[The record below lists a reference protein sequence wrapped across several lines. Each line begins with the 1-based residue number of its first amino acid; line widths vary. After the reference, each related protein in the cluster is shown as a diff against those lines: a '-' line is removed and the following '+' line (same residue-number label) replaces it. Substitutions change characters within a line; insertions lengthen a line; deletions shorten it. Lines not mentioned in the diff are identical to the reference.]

1 MINPDIYACKYYLVG
16 NPVCKFYL
24 TYTIYFPF
32 SLGRPGVDAHAKH
45 EGESECAVLFAQF
58 LVNEGALVTVT
69 ADDTIHLW
77 NIRQKTPLIVQSL
90 KFQRERY
97 QL

>member
-1 MINPDIYACKYYLVG
+1 MINLAIYACKSLDLDLSLVD
-16 NPVCKFYL
+16 PQFKLCL
-24 TYTIYFPF
+24 TYLMLTL

-77 NIRQKTPLIVQSL
+77 NIRQKTPRIVQSL
-90 KFQRERY
+90 KFQRER
-97 QL
+97 

>member
-1 MINPDIYACKYYLVG
+1 MTIWQRFA
-16 NPVCKFYL
+16 PVDHQLNLEYNLCI
-24 TYTIYFPF
+24 TYSVLLSFSSF

-77 NIRQKTPLIVQSL
+77 NIRQKTPRIVQSL
-90 KFQRERY
+90 KFQRER
-97 QL
+97 

>member
-1 MINPDIYACKYYLVG
+1 MTIWQRFA
-16 NPVCKFYL
+16 PVDPQLNLEYNLCI
-24 TYTIYFPF
+24 TYSVLLSLSSF

-77 NIRQKTPLIVQSL
+77 NIRQKTPRIVQSL
-90 KFQRERY
+90 KFQRER
-97 QL
+97 